1 MLQFQLH
8 EILRTPLQ
16 ELCLHIKKFAAWKL
30 LDHFWDKG
38 TSGTQMLL
46 QFKMPIE
53 RLKTI
58 GALDDMEELLL
69 LVRNTLNTSGLYWI
83 ITFRMIYDCNLNNFV
98 CKGRHL
104 CTLPLDPNIG
114 KMLLMGS
121 IFQLPQSCRNNIATA
136 LAYRNPLFLPI
147 NRKEEDDAAKISFA
161 GDSCSD
167 HIALL
172 KPLKDG
178 GCKTQ
183 MEVKEHSVGIA
194 FYPQNLADDGRYE
207 NAVSRSIIRHWLC
220 R

>member
-1 MLQFQLH
+1 MIHDAMLQFQLH

-69 LVRNTLNTSGLYWI
+69 LVR
-83 ITFRMIYDCNLNNFV
+83 
-98 CKGRHL
+98 RHL